1 MDSVRPNTKEDTRPA
16 WGGDSI
22 DMALAR
28 VFTGC
33 SALEEEIER
42 LRSRAREL
50 SRQGHS
56 SASGAG
62 TAGIAHAL
70 AQLQSREA
78 DLELACLALEGAL
91 GRSAGDS

>member
-1 MDSVRPNTKEDTRPA
+1 MELVRPDTNEDARPA
-16 WGGDSI
+16 PGGDSI
-22 DMALAR
+22 AMALAR

-33 SALEEEIER
+33 SELEEEIKR
-42 LRSRAREL
+42 LRSRATEI
-50 SRQGHS
+50 SRSGHG

-62 TAGIAHAL
+62 TAGIADAL

-91 GRSAGDS
+91 GRSSGDS